1 MALGIQEQATCDNW
15 TNIRRLLRQKCH
27 NPNHPFDPKVI
38 YVFQRFNS
46 EVNNLRKWT
55 DIFLPERTQKGRE
68 NRVARQT
75 LCLFFQLALAGLLWS
90 SGTLAQ
96 VPKETQKNDAPDDFE
111 RCRIIADEQARLDC
125 LKKLIPQSSGAS
137 DANRLPEPWPLVR
150 TPNPQGGPEA
160 VAIMKTADTSRSDP
174 DLAGLLIRCQ
184 EKPGFQVVLALVR
197 PIPPRSKRDVLL
209 AAGTTQ
215 STLHAETSG
224 SGTALILPIDA
235 TAFTTGPWQ
244 GMRELA
250 VTIQDAEGDI
260 HGVIPLDGIAPA
272 MARLSASCPSR

>member
-1 MALGIQEQATCDNW
+1 
-15 TNIRRLLRQKCH
+15 
-27 NPNHPFDPKVI
+27 
-38 YVFQRFNS
+38 
-46 EVNNLRKWT
+46 
-55 DIFLPERTQKGRE
+55 LPERTQKGWE
-68 NRVARQT
+68 NRVARPVLF
-75 LCLFFQLALAGLLWS
+75 LCVFLAFVGVIRTPQAS
-90 SGTLAQ
+90 AQ
-96 VPKETQKNDAPDDFE
+96 VPKEAQKNDASDDFE
-111 RCRIIADEQARLDC
+111 RCRIIAAEQARLDC

-137 DANRLPEPWPLVR
+137 DANHLPESWPLVR

-160 VAIMKTADTSRSDP
+160 IAIMRTADTTRSDP

-197 PIPPRSKRDVLL
+197 PIPPRSKRDVVL

-224 SGTALILPIDA
+224 SGTALILPVDA
-235 TAFTTGPWQ
+235 SAFTTGPWQ
-244 GMRELA
+244 GARELA

-260 HGVIPLDGIAPA
+260 HGVIPLDGVAPA